1 MNPRCIVRRMRH
13 LESRV
18 HELEAR
24 MKNNEAFLVT
34 GLTATAM
41 ALATGVQEAV
51 AAEFN
56 ERESA

>member
-1 MNPRCIVRRMRH
+1 MRH